1 MNTKPI
7 IFSLFLSVLSPWAMS
22 ATHNA
27 CDDLYDS
34 GTTDEDLQKQSKA
47 EKEETSSKRKS
58 NIEIKTFKE
67 ADLLKEGFGKP
78 FFAIQGDYRHNK
90 YSEDRLTKGD
100 ALCKYL
106 GYEKVIESKVSKEM
120 YADKENN
127 NITHKKGWVID
138 TNFLGI
144 VSKQPE
150 MYEDKDLKYVVRK
163 YVEIKCAKR
172 IDKSIDPNSE
182 AFKGIKD
189 EPIKDY
195 DPSVM
200 DRDTTAHAEVNNE
213 SRTKDPK
220 KPSGS
225 TQYGYKP
232 PEWMNDSSNDG
243 GAKK

>member
-1 MNTKPI
+1 
-7 IFSLFLSVLSPWAMS
+7 
-22 ATHNA
+22 
-27 CDDLYDS
+27 LYDS
-34 GTTDEDLQKQSKA
+34 GTTDEDLQSCWKKLGKSDDAEAREKSEDLKKQSKA

-150 MYEDKDLKYVVRK
+150 MYED
-163 YVEIKCAKR
+163 
-172 IDKSIDPNSE
+172 PNSE